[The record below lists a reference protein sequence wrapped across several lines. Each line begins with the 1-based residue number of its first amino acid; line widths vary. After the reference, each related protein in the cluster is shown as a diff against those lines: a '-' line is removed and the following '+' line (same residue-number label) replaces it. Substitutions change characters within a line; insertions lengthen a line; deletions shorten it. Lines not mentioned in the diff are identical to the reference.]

1 MKKIDDRIS
10 TVPYGQMK
18 FFPEKVLLLR
28 EPIQSAVQS
37 QNFRFAILDKTKKNA
52 FFLHDKKVFSL
63 EEIAKVLPRQEM
75 FVCEF
80 CENNL
85 HNTVQSQ
92 TLSDFCRCD
101 EVGDREI
108 LYRGKENKA
117 LESRIKKF
125 ENMHNSL
132 KSINPMEPISVEEL
146 LRYERLL
153 VCVQERGIKEE
164 KSQTEIFDFVKQ

>member
-10 TVPYGQMK
+10 TVSYGQMK
-18 FFPEKVLLLR
+18 VFPEKVLLLR

-37 QNFRFAILDKTKKNA
+37 KNFRFAILDKTKKNA
-52 FFLHDKKVFSL
+52 FFLHDKRLYSL
-63 EEIAKVLPRQEM
+63 EDVKKALPRQEM

-85 HNTVQSQ
+85 HNTIPSQ
-92 TLSDFCRCD
+92 ALADFCRCD

-108 LYRGKENKA
+108 LNRGLETKA
-117 LESRIKKF
+117 LKSRVNKF
-125 ENMHNSL
+125 RDMQSTL
-132 KSINPMEPISVEEL
+132 KSINVSEPISVEEL

-153 VCVQERGIKEE
+153 VCVQERAIKEE
-164 KSQTEIFDFVKQ
+164 KSQKEVSDFIKQ